1 MIISRLL
8 PSKADIAMMDENR
21 VQVVAQMLDNA
32 SNILRG
38 TASTVNQQLPQASG
52 CNPQALRSNGN
63 SEDATATSSVQRALN
78 HARNMIRNS
87 SASGTYRRLGRSE
100 RLRTSSPLNSRSRN
114 QEKQSKKKKAIE
126 FALLKCFGDISDEE
140 EEYTLKRDSIIAS
153 GEL

>member
-8 PSKADIAMMDENR
+8 PSIADIAMMDENR
-21 VQVVAQMLDNA
+21 VQVVAQMLENA

-38 TASTVNQQLPQASG
+38 TASTVNQQLPQTSG

-63 SEDATATSSVQRALN
+63 AEDATATSSVQRALN

-126 FALLKCFGDISDEE
+126 FAFLKCFGDISDEE

>member
-1 MIISRLL
+1 MQSENICSIFLDERGHIERHMIISRLL

-21 VQVVAQMLDNA
+21 VQVVAQMLENA

-63 SEDATATSSVQRALN
+63 AEDATATSSVQRALN

-126 FALLKCFGDISDEE
+126 FALLAKV
-140 EEYTLKRDSIIAS
+140 LW
-153 GEL
+153 